1 MRRTSS
7 SSEPGAFA
15 ASRPHRRRGS
25 RFRFFAAST
34 PEQSKRICGKIS
46 GANARSF
53 AAMLEQP
60 QQKKPRTLRNMWM
73 GFGVLAAIVIGY
85 TAFVFWSRWQ
95 ENQDI
100 AAKEKAAQAAK
111 ERDEAE
117 KSFEVL
123 GGADFKIIS
132 FYAMPPVIHR
142 GDDVDM
148 CYGVSNAKSVKLDP
162 PDVPSMFP
170 SLDRCVKVA
179 PKKTTTYTFTA
190 DDGKGNTQTQK
201 LTIEVR

>member
-1 MRRTSS
+1 VLQ
-7 SSEPGAFA
+7 E
-15 ASRPHRRRGS
+15 
-25 RFRFFAAST
+25 
-34 PEQSKRICGKIS
+34 PEQK
-46 GANARSF
+46 A
-53 AAMLEQP
+53 
-60 QQKKPRTLRNMWM
+60 PRTLRNMWM
-73 GFGVLAAIVIGY
+73 GFGVLALVVLGY

-95 ENQDI
+95 LNQDI
-100 AAKEKAAQAAK
+100 AAKERAARAAK
-111 ERDEAE
+111 VRDDAA

-123 GGADFKIIS
+123 GGADFKIVS
-132 FYAMPPVIHR
+132 FYAMPGTIHR
-142 GDDVDM
+142 GDSVDM

-162 PDVPSMFP
+162 PDVASMFP

>member
-1 MRRTSS
+1 
-7 SSEPGAFA
+7 
-15 ASRPHRRRGS
+15 
-25 RFRFFAAST
+25 
-34 PEQSKRICGKIS
+34 
-46 GANARSF
+46 
-53 AAMLEQP
+53 MLEQP
-60 QQKKPRTLRNMWM
+60 EQKAPRTLWNMWI
-73 GFGVLAAIVIGY
+73 GFGVLAAIVLAY

-100 AAKEKAAQAAK
+100 AAKAKVAQAAAD
-111 ERDEAE
+111 RDAAD

-132 FYAMPPVIHR
+132 FYAMPGIIQS
-142 GDDVDM
+142 GDSVDM

-162 PDVPSMFP
+162 PEVASMFP
-170 SLDRCVKVA
+170 SLNRCVKVA

-190 DDGKGNTQTQK
+190 DDGKGNAKTAQ

>member
-1 MRRTSS
+1 MLQ
-7 SSEPGAFA
+7 E
-15 ASRPHRRRGS
+15 
-25 RFRFFAAST
+25 
-34 PEQSKRICGKIS
+34 PEQKS
-46 GANARSF
+46 
-53 AAMLEQP
+53 
-60 QQKKPRTLRNMWM
+60 PRTLRNMWM

-111 ERDEAE
+111 DRDESA

-132 FYAMPPVIHR
+132 FYAMPGTIHR

-162 PDVPSMFP
+162 PDVANMFP

-190 DDGKGNTQTQK
+190 DDGKGDSRTAQ
-201 LTIEVR
+201 LTIEVQ

>member
-1 MRRTSS
+1 
-7 SSEPGAFA
+7 
-15 ASRPHRRRGS
+15 
-25 RFRFFAAST
+25 
-34 PEQSKRICGKIS
+34 
-46 GANARSF
+46 
-53 AAMLEQP
+53 MLEQP
-60 QQKKPRTLRNMWM
+60 EQKTPRTLRNMWL
-73 GFGVLAAIVIGY
+73 GFGVVALIVLGY

-111 ERDEAE
+111 VRDDAA

-123 GGADFKIIS
+123 GGADFKIVS
-132 FYAMPPVIHR
+132 FYAMPGTIHR
-142 GDDVDM
+142 GDSVDM

-162 PDVPSMFP
+162 PDVANMFP

-190 DDGKGNTQTQK
+190 DDGKGNTKTAQ
-201 LTIEVR
+201 LTIEVQ